1 MIDIETLN
9 EAQREAVLDFD
20 HNLLILACAG
30 SGKTRTITSKIAYAL
45 EQGIYRPHQILAVTF
60 TNRAAKEM
68 RDRIASLLPD
78 MDISKLEM
86 RTFHSFGAFLLRRFG
101 HEVGLDPNFCIYDDD
116 DSLALLSTLAK
127 VDKKDLRIYQKC
139 ISKAKDLGLSPESHG
154 LADISADPKFRAV
167 FTGYEEALEKTG
179 NVDFADLI
187 RIPANL
193 LARPNSEAGEY
204 CKSRFKLILVD
215 EYQDSN
221 KEQFRFLRN
230 LVAEDAKL
238 VVVGDDDQ
246 SIYSFRGADVSNI
259 LSFSNQFEN
268 VREVKLEKNYRSTN
282 EILLPAGA
290 LIKNNKSRHSKEIVS
305 ADGKTGKKP
314 SVMVSLSGK
323 AEAERIANLIANVR
337 DYDNTAILYRTNA
350 QSQLFEQQLMLKR
363 IPYKVVGALKFYER
377 EEVKDSLAL
386 LYLAMNHKD
395 NVSFRRMIN
404 KPARGMGEIT
414 QNKIMALSE
423 DMHEALNIYKD
434 TAKGAACEGAKL
446 FLSAWDNMERRL
458 DGSENLGDVLA
469 KALEEFKI
477 LDHYNSE
484 PDKATR
490 IAKNENLG
498 ELVNVLKETGSGR
511 AALVSFL
518 EKLTLDSTTLGEHD
532 SRDERGVTLITMH
545 NTKGLEYDNVFCVGL
560 EQSLIPGRNKDLPS
574 EKEEERR
581 ILYVA
586 MTRAR
591 KTLYLSYAKNR
602 MMWGHTETSFP
613 SAFLKEIPK
622 EMLGGEVFDI
632 YRDHV
637 NLSASSPSSYVGQ
650 SIQYKPRTTVS
661 NKPQWAMNIDI
672 PANKPKVNV
681 IKKSNV
687 RFEVGDKVRSANY
700 GEGVVDNI
708 EDRGTKRILTIQFGS
723 RTAKFVEGIAPL
735 EKL

>member
-1 MIDIETLN
+1 MIDLNTLN
-9 EAQREAVLDFD
+9 EAQREAVVDFD

-45 EQGIYRPHQILAVTF
+45 EQGIYKPHQILAVTF

-78 MDISKLEM
+78 LDISMLEM

-101 HEVGLDPNFCIYDDD
+101 HEAGLDGNFCIYDDD
-116 DSLALLSTLAK
+116 DSLALLSTVIK
-127 VDKKDLRIYQKC
+127 IDKKDLRGYQKS
-139 ISKAKDLGLSPESHG
+139 ISKAKDLGLTPESNNLLEVNG
-154 LADISADPKFRAV
+154 DSRFRAI
-167 FTGYEEALEKTG
+167 FSSYEEALSKTG

-187 RIPANL
+187 KIPADL
-193 LARPNSEAGEY
+193 LADPNSEASQY
-204 CKSRFKLILVD
+204 CRSRFKLILVD

-230 LVAEDAKL
+230 LKGEDAKL

-259 LSFSNQFEN
+259 LSFSKQFDN
-268 VREVKLEKNYRSTN
+268 VREVKLEKNYRSTD
-282 EILLPAGA
+282 EILRPAGA
-290 LIKNNKSRHSKEIVS
+290 LIKNNKSRHAKEIVS
-305 ADGKTGKKP
+305 ADGKSGKKP
-314 SVMVSLSGK
+314 SVLLSISGK
-323 AEAERIANLIANVR
+323 AEAERIANLISNVG

-350 QSQLFEQQLMLKR
+350 QSQLFEQQLMLRR

-386 LYLAMNHKD
+386 LYLAMNHRD

-414 QNKIMALSE
+414 QQKIMAISE
-423 DMHEALNIYKD
+423 DVHEALNIYKD
-434 TAKGAACEGAKL
+434 NAKGSAGDGARL
-446 FLSAWDNMERRL
+446 FLSAWDSMEKRID
-458 DGSENLGDVLA
+458 DGENLGDVLY
-469 KALEEFKI
+469 KALDEFKV
-477 LDHYNSE
+477 LDHYNAE
-484 PDKATR
+484 ADKATR
-490 IAKNENLG
+490 IAKIENLG

-532 SRDERGVTLITMH
+532 SRDDKGVTLITMH

-560 EQSLIPGRNKDLPS
+560 EESLIPGRNKELPS

-591 KTLYLSYAKNR
+591 KLLYLSYAKNR
-602 MMWGHTETSFP
+602 MMWGRAESSFP
-613 SAFLKEIPK
+613 SSFLKEIPK
-622 EMLGGEVFDI
+622 ELLGGELFDL
-632 YRDHV
+632 YREH
-637 NLSASSPSSYVGQ
+637 SESSSPRMHVGESLQ
-650 SIQYKPRTTVS
+650 FKPRTYIT
-661 NKPQWAMNIDI
+661 NQPQWASSLNIGSST
-672 PANKPKVNV
+672 PKPKVNV

-687 RFEVGDKVRSANY
+687 KFSVGDNVRSQSY
-700 GEGVVDNI
+700 GEGVVENI
-708 EDRGTKRILTIQFGS
+708 EDRGNKRILTIKFG
-723 RTAKFVEGIAPL
+723 TKIAKFVEGVAPL

>member
-1 MIDIETLN
+1 MIDLDSLN

-45 EQGIYRPHQILAVTF
+45 EQGIYRPHEILAVTF

-78 MDISKLEM
+78 MDISRLEM

-101 HEVGLDPNFCIYDDD
+101 HEAGLDPNFCIYDDD
-116 DSLALLSTLAK
+116 DSLALLSTVLK
-127 VDKKDLRIYQKC
+127 VDKKDLRKYQKS
-139 ISKAKDLGLSPESHG
+139 ISKAKDLGFTPESNG
-154 LADISADPKFRAV
+154 LGEISSDFKFRTV
-167 FTGYEEALEKTG
+167 FAGYEEALEKTG

-193 LARPNSEAGEY
+193 LSRPESEASAY

-221 KEQFRFLRN
+221 KEQFRFLRA

-259 LSFSNQFEN
+259 LSFSKQFDN

-290 LIKNNKSRHSKEIVS
+290 LIKNNKSRHQKEIIS
-305 ADGKTGKKP
+305 ADGKSGKKP
-314 SVMVSLSGK
+314 SVMVSMSGK

-386 LYLAMNHKD
+386 LYLAMNHRD

-404 KPARGMGEIT
+404 KPTRGMGEIT
-414 QNKIMALSE
+414 QQKIMALNE
-423 DMHEALNIYKD
+423 DLHEALNIYKD
-434 TAKGAACEGAKL
+434 SAKGTAAEGAKL
-446 FLSAWDNMERRL
+446 FLKAWDNMEKRL
-458 DGSENLGDVLA
+458 DDKENLGDVLL
-469 KALEEFKI
+469 KALDEFKI

-484 PDKATR
+484 TDKATR
-490 IAKNENLG
+490 IAKNENMG
-498 ELVNVLKETGSGR
+498 ELVNVLKEAGSGR
-511 AALVSFL
+511 ECLVSFL
-518 EKLTLDSTTLGEHD
+518 EKLALDSTTLGEHD
-532 SRDERGVTLITMH
+532 SRDDKGVTLITMH

-560 EQSLIPGRNKDLPS
+560 EESLIPGKNKDS
-574 EKEEERR
+574 SSDKEEERR

-591 KTLYLSYAKNR
+591 RSLYLSYAKNR
-602 MMWGHTETSFP
+602 MMWGHTEIAFP
-613 SAFLKEIPK
+613 SSFLKEIPK
-622 EMLGGEVFDI
+622 DMLGGEVFDI

-637 NLSASSPSSYVGQ
+637 NLAASSPSSYVGQ
-650 SIQYKPRTTVS
+650 SIGYKPRTNVS
-661 NKPQWAMNIDI
+661 NKPQWAMNLDI
-672 PANKPKVNV
+672 PQSKPKVNV

-687 RFEVGDKVRSANY
+687 RFDVGDKVRSATY

-708 EDRGTKRILTIQFGS
+708 EDRGAKRILSIRFGS
-723 RTAKFVEGIAPL
+723 RSAKFVEGIAPL
-735 EKL
+735 EKI